1 MFKVNNKDSKTTPTP
16 ILKLNLALSQE
27 RKELLRWNKK
37 HSSSFLNGF
46 NLPEIVSNLKIR
58 L

>member
-27 RKELLRWNKK
+27 LKELLRWNKK